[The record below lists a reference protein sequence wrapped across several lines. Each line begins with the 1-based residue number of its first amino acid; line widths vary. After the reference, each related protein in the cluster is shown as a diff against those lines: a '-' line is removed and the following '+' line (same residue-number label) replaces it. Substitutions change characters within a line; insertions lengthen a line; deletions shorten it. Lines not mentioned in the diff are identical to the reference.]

1 MRVHAQSS
9 ALDHG
14 ACLALLAFGSRCARC
29 EAFIGAARALRAA
42 TRGFARRVRA
52 ARRSARFGGMRSV
65 FFLRRWA
72 LVIAFVMALVAAL
85 PSAAQPWGS
94 KRFVY
99 RAEDKPLTDVLQD
112 FAASQGVPI
121 AIDPQV
127 KGRVSAQFD
136 ARPEEFLQ
144 AVSKAYG
151 LLWYHDRSSLFVY
164 PSSAMQSR
172 IFRLK
177 TGDGSRVAGLM
188 RTLEVGDARFVLRYN
203 KAEQTLFASG
213 PPRHIEIVASVVE
226 SLEQGLREDGATVVR
241 VFPLRHAVA
250 ADRKFG
256 DNVSPGM
263 VTLLSQLLA
272 PEGAARRDSSSELS
286 KAQAKELGLESVD
299 PVAPTALER
308 MYGTKTPGPAAKAS
322 RGKPGGMFVLSSLER
337 DRTPDDRALVF
348 QADEGTNSVVVHGPV
363 ERMAQIEKLIQQL
376 DQPQTLVEIEAAII
390 DVSTEALDSLG
401 INWSLATSGG
411 SSISVA
417 PTTSNGPQL
426 ANVVPLIAG
435 ATNITTLVANAGR
448 QLMAS
453 VRALEGQGQARVVA
467 RPKVLGAENRV
478 ATMVDKRIASVRVA
492 GNLDAR
498 LFSIEAG
505 TTLQVLPQLV
515 PGDGARQVKL
525 SLRIQD
531 GNFEGQTVDQVPLVK
546 RTEINTEA
554 VIREGESLL
563 LGGISVE
570 TETKGRSGVPGLSRV
585 PLVGGLFRVDDQSV
599 TRRERLFLLTPKIIG
614 SAHSAAPV
622 GNAQPLPAPAVVMAP
637 APVPSASQVPA
648 PAPTPAPSQDLAA
661 VRRALGLNESNE
673 PQQPAVPA
681 ARSQRKPNGSMTHE
695 SNTTEPKTSTK
706 GVRL

>member
-1 MRVHAQSS
+1 M
-9 ALDHG
+9 
-14 ACLALLAFGSRCARC
+14 LALL
-29 EAFIGAARALRAA
+29 L
-42 TRGFARRVRA
+42 
-52 ARRSARFGGMRSV
+52 SV
-65 FFLRRWA
+65 P
-72 LVIAFVMALVAAL
+72 IT
-85 PSAAQPWGS
+85 AQTWS
-94 KRFVY
+94 NKRFVY

-127 KGRVSAQFD
+127 KGRVSANFD

-144 AVSKAYG
+144 SVSKAYG

-164 PSSAMQSR
+164 PSAAMQSR

-177 TGDGSRVAGLM
+177 TGNGERVASLM
-188 RTLEVGDARFVLRYN
+188 RTLEVGDPRFMLRYN
-203 KAEQTLFASG
+203 KAEQTLLAAG

-241 VFPLRHAVA
+241 VFSLQHAVA
-250 ADRKFG
+250 ADRRFG

-263 VTLLSQLLA
+263 VTLLSQLLS
-272 PEGAARRDSSSELS
+272 PETSGKRDNSAEMT
-286 KAQAKELGLESVD
+286 KAQAQALGLESVD
-299 PVAPTALER
+299 PVAPSALER
-308 MYGTKTPGPAAKAS
+308 MYGTKTPGPTAKAARS
-322 RGKPGGMFVLSSLER
+322 KSGMFVQSSLER
-337 DRTPDDRALVF
+337 DRSHDDRALVF

-363 ERMAQIEKLIQQL
+363 ERMMQIEKLIRQL
-376 DQPQTLVEIEAAII
+376 DRPQTLVEIEAAII

-417 PTTSNGPQL
+417 PTTTTGPQL
-426 ANVVPLIAG
+426 ANVAPLIAG

-478 ATMVDKRIASVRVA
+478 AMMMDKRIASVRVA

-505 TTLQVLPQLV
+505 TTLQVLPQIV
-515 PGDGARQVKL
+515 SGDGARQVKL

-531 GNFEGQTVDQVPLVK
+531 GNFEGQLVDQVPLIK

-563 LGGISVE
+563 IGGISVE
-570 TETKGRSGVPGLSRV
+570 TETKGRSGVPGLSRA
-585 PLVGGLFRVDDQSV
+585 PLVGGLFRVDDATSS
-599 TRRERLFLLTPKIIG
+599 RRERLFLLTPKIVG
-614 SAHSAAPV
+614 SVHSAVPASTAPTLTAPVVALAPVSAASTPPAVTRPSATDLDAVREAFGLNGNANTPPTAAAPV
-622 GNAQPLPAPAVVMAP
+622 PTPT
-637 APVPSASQVPA
+637 
-648 PAPTPAPSQDLAA
+648 PTPAPARRVVTPAHAQGTAA
-661 VRRALGLNESNE
+661 DRKAKADESKS
-673 PQQPAVPA
+673 AV
-681 ARSQRKPNGSMTHE
+681 
-695 SNTTEPKTSTK
+695 K

>member
-1 MRVHAQSS
+1 M
-9 ALDHG
+9 ALP
-14 ACLALLAFGSRCARC
+14 
-29 EAFIGAARALRAA
+29 IGAA
-42 TRGFARRVRA
+42 TW
-52 ARRSARFGGMRSV
+52 S
-65 FFLRRWA
+65 
-72 LVIAFVMALVAAL
+72 
-85 PSAAQPWGS
+85 S

-127 KGRVSAQFD
+127 KGRVTANFD

-144 AVSKAYG
+144 SVSKAYG

-172 IFRLK
+172 LFRMK
-177 TGDGSRVAGLM
+177 TGNGHRVASLM
-188 RTLEVGDARFVLRYN
+188 RTLEVGDSRFVLRYN
-203 KAEQTLFASG
+203 KAEQTLLAAG

-241 VFPLRHAVA
+241 VFPLHHAVA
-250 ADRKFG
+250 ADRRFG

-263 VTLLSQLLA
+263 VTLLSQLLSA
-272 PEGAARRDSSSELS
+272 DKGNRRDNADLLKE
-286 KAQAKELGLESVD
+286 QALGLESID

-308 MYGTKTPGPAAKAS
+308 TYGTKTPGAAAKSA
-322 RGKPGGMFVLSSLER
+322 RNKQGMFVQSSLDR
-337 DRTPDDRALVF
+337 DQNQDDRALVF

-363 ERMAQIEKLIQQL
+363 ERMAQIEKLIRQL
-376 DQPQTLVEIEAAII
+376 DRPQTLVEIEAAII
-390 DVSTEALDSLG
+390 DVSTDALDSLG

-417 PTTSNGPQL
+417 PTTTTTGPQI
-426 ANVVPLIAG
+426 ATVAPLIAG

-478 ATMVDKRIASVRVA
+478 AMMMDKRIASVRVA
-492 GNLDAR
+492 GNLDAK

-505 TTLQVLPQLV
+505 TTLQVLPQIV

-531 GNFEGQTVDQVPLVK
+531 GNFEGAVVDQVPLIK

-570 TETKGRSGVPGLSRV
+570 SETKGRSGVPGLSSV
-585 PLVGGLFRVDDQSV
+585 PLLGGLFRVDDATS
-599 TRRERLFLLTPKIIG
+599 TRRERLFLLTPKVIG
-614 SAHSAAPV
+614 SVHSAVPTSAAP
-622 GNAQPLPAPAVVMAP
+622 ALLAPLVSM
-637 APVPSASQVPA
+637 APVPAASV
-648 PAPTPAPSQDLAA
+648 LAA
-661 VRRALGLNESNE
+661 LPPTNASADAAMPAAASGAANVAAAREALGLNSSGTNPPAPTQRVVTPAHALGLASDNKAKNKES
-673 PQQPAVPA
+673 
-681 ARSQRKPNGSMTHE
+681 
-695 SNTTEPKTSTK
+695 KTVVK

>member
-1 MRVHAQSS
+1 M
-9 ALDHG
+9 
-14 ACLALLAFGSRCARC
+14 LALL
-29 EAFIGAARALRAA
+29 L
-42 TRGFARRVRA
+42 
-52 ARRSARFGGMRSV
+52 
-65 FFLRRWA
+65 
-72 LVIAFVMALVAAL
+72 AL
-85 PSAAQPWGS
+85 PITAQTWS
-94 KRFVY
+94 NKRFVY

-127 KGRVSAQFD
+127 KGRVSANFD

-144 AVSKAYG
+144 SVSKAYG

-164 PSSAMQSR
+164 PSGAMQSR

-177 TGDGSRVAGLM
+177 TGNGERVASLM
-188 RTLEVGDARFVLRYN
+188 RTLEVGDPRFMLRYN
-203 KAEQTLFASG
+203 KAEQTLLAAG

-241 VFPLRHAVA
+241 VFPLQHAVA
-250 ADRKFG
+250 ADRRFG

-263 VTLLSQLLA
+263 VTLLSQLLS
-272 PEGAARRDSSSELS
+272 PETAGKRDNSAEMT
-286 KAQAKELGLESVD
+286 KAQAQALGLESVD
-299 PVAPTALER
+299 PVAPSALER
-308 MYGTKTPGPAAKAS
+308 MYGTKTPGPTAKAARS
-322 RGKPGGMFVLSSLER
+322 KSGMFVQSSLER
-337 DRTPDDRALVF
+337 DRSHDDRALVF

-363 ERMAQIEKLIQQL
+363 ERMMQIEKLIRQL
-376 DQPQTLVEIEAAII
+376 DRPQTLVEIEAAII

-417 PTTSNGPQL
+417 PTTTTGPQL
-426 ANVVPLIAG
+426 ANVAPLIAG

-478 ATMVDKRIASVRVA
+478 AMMMDKRIASVRVA

-505 TTLQVLPQLV
+505 TTLQVLPQIV
-515 PGDGARQVKL
+515 SGDGARQVKL

-531 GNFEGQTVDQVPLVK
+531 GNFEGQLVDQVPLIK

-563 LGGISVE
+563 IGGISVE
-570 TETKGRSGVPGLSRV
+570 TETKGRSGVPGLSRA
-585 PLVGGLFRVDDQSV
+585 PLVGGLFRVDDATSS
-599 TRRERLFLLTPKIIG
+599 RRERLFLLTPKVVG
-614 SAHSAAPV
+614 SVHSAVPVSTAPTLTAPV
-622 GNAQPLPAPAVVMAP
+622 VTMQPVPPTNTPVAPAR
-637 APVPSASQVPA
+637 
-648 PAPTPAPSQDLAA
+648 PTTTDLAA
-661 VRRALGLNESNE
+661 VRAAFGLNSGDSTTPNTPVPAPSPARALRPRVATPANAAATAADRKAKADES
-673 PQQPAVPA
+673 
-681 ARSQRKPNGSMTHE
+681 KTDE
-695 SNTTEPKTSTK
+695 SKSAIK